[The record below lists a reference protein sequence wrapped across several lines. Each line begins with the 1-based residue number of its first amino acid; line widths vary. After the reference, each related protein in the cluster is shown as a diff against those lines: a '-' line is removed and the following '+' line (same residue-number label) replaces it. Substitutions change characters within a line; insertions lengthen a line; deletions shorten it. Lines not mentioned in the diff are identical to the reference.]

1 MIIISYY
8 LGLLVFSIAAAA
20 ALFLGLKVIKL
31 I

>member
-1 MIIISYY
+1 MVLISYY
-8 LGLLVFSIAAAA
+8 LVLLVFSIATAA